1 MDSQEKPEDKEIGII
16 TFYGA
21 QYGKIKEMYKDGKL
35 TSHFLVELM

>member
-21 QYGKIKEMYKDGKL
+21 QYGKIKRNVQGWKN
-35 TSHFLVELM
+35 